1 MKKVLYVIILLLVII
16 LCYPIK
22 ANASDFDKS
31 EYNEYLSQYDLSSFK
46 NHLDEDT
53 YSALEELK
61 LDDFDFESI
70 ESLSFED
77 ISSLIISIIAGKSKT
92 PIKGAISV
100 LAFIILTSL
109 LQGLKNN
116 DESMNDTYSVA
127 SAVII
132 SVLLVVEISNTASIA
147 CSSISVASSFIY
159 AFLPVFCAI
168 VIASGGV
175 TTAFSTN
182 STLIMLSQGLSF
194 IASNI
199 FLPLINCFLA
209 LGVCSSLSPEIHLE
223 KLISGVKQAITSA
236 ISFVAAV
243 FVSILSIKTSVAAR
257 ADVLGIRSIRLV
269 INTVVPV
276 IGASISEGL
285 LSIQGYSSLIKN
297 SVGIVG
303 IIAIALVFLPSIV
316 EVIMWRITLSVCVI
330 AADVFN
336 EKTVSNVLTAF
347 RDAMLLIN
355 VILILSMLTTAISI
369 GVLVAAHTG

>member
-53 YSALEELK
+53 YSALEELN

-159 AFLPVFCAI
+159 AFL
-168 VIASGGV
+168 
-175 TTAFSTN
+175 
-182 STLIMLSQGLSF
+182 
-194 IASNI
+194 
-199 FLPLINCFLA
+199 
-209 LGVCSSLSPEIHLE
+209 
-223 KLISGVKQAITSA
+223 
-236 ISFVAAV
+236 
-243 FVSILSIKTSVAAR
+243 
-257 ADVLGIRSIRLV
+257 
-269 INTVVPV
+269 
-276 IGASISEGL
+276 
-285 LSIQGYSSLIKN
+285 Y
-297 SVGIVG
+297 
-303 IIAIALVFLPSIV
+303 
-316 EVIMWRITLSVCVI
+316 
-330 AADVFN
+330 
-336 EKTVSNVLTAF
+336 
-347 RDAMLLIN
+347 
-355 VILILSMLTTAISI
+355 
-369 GVLVAAHTG
+369 